1 MSGETPACPACA
13 SEALDQQISLIAQPS
28 RGGDAID
35 LKKGGIFP
43 IVHGVRAWA
52 LDKGL
57 EETNTAARIR
67 ELAELGVLDKGFAR
81 ELTQSLFCLMTL
93 KLDAGLGL
101 THGGARVD
109 PGRLTAMDRDLL
121 RDALR
126 IVKQFK
132 DLVHRRFNLAMF

>member
-1 MSGETPACPACA
+1 M
-13 SEALDQQISLIAQPS
+13 
-28 RGGDAID
+28 D

-52 LDKGL
+52 LERGL
-57 EETNTAARIR
+57 EETNTAARIAR
-67 ELAELGVLDKGFAR
+67 LADKGAIDKTFAR

-93 KLDAGLGL
+93 KLDASLGLGAN
-101 THGGARVD
+101 GARVD
-109 PGRLTAMDRDLL
+109 PGQLTGMDRDLL

-132 DLVHRRFNLAMF
+132 DLMRRHFNLAMF